1 MEPVVFTVSHKLGRE
16 EVLKRLKPALGQ
28 AVQQFPVL
36 KIEDE
41 TWSGDRM
48 DFRIRAMGQVVAG
61 NVQVFEDSV
70 RIEAGLPWLLAKFA
84 NAIQKTISSRGQV
97 LLEKK

>member
-1 MEPVVFTVSHKLGRE
+1 MEPVVITVSHKLGRE

-28 AVQQFPVL
+28 AAQQFPVL
-36 KIEDE
+36 KVEDE

-61 NVQVFEDSV
+61 SVQVFEESV
-70 RIEAGLPWLLAKFA
+70 RIEAALPWLIAKFA
-84 NAIQKTISSRGQV
+84 NAIQKTISSRGQL